1 MREACRSAG
10 EPDPLDEAT
19 DRALRH
25 HADGLALWTA
35 GADGFAVLIGDA
47 LDLAVSP
54 RARRRGVATALAEAA
69 LADHPGHVQA
79 WSHADHPGAAALGRR
94 LGFEKTRELWVMRTP
109 LSDPP
114 PAEVPEGVTIR
125 GYRPSD
131 EEELLRVNAAAFA
144 HHPEQGAMDAADLAE
159 RMAEPWFDA
168 DDLLVA
174 DRGDRLGGFHW
185 TKRHDETVGEIYVL
199 GVDPG
204 AQGLGLG
211 RVLTAA
217 GLRHLADRGVREV
230 LLYVEADNERAV
242 RLYSG
247 SGFTHAAE
255 DTHVRYTR
263 P

>member
-1 MREACRSAG
+1 MRAACREAG
-10 EPDPLDEAT
+10 EPDPIDEAT

-25 HADGLALWTA
+25 HNDRPALWTA
-35 GADGFAVLIGDA
+35 DQDGFAVLNGDA
-47 LDLAVSP
+47 LDLAVRP
-54 RARRRGVATALAEAA
+54 EARRRGIATALAEAA
-69 LADHPGHVQA
+69 LADHPGHVEA
-79 WSHADHPGAAALGRR
+79 WSHAGHPGAAALARH
-94 LGFEKTRELWVMRTP
+94 LGLEKTRELWVMRSP
-109 LSDPP
+109 LDDPA
-114 PAEVPEGVTIR
+114 PAQVPDGVAIR
-125 GYRPSD
+125 SYRPAD
-131 EEELLRVNAAAFA
+131 EAELLRVNAAAFA

-159 RMAEPWFDA
+159 RMSEPWYDPA
-168 DDLLVA
+168 DLLVA

-185 TKRHDETVGEIYVL
+185 TKRHSETVGEIYVL
-199 GVDPG
+199 GVDPD

-247 SGFTHAAE
+247 AGFTHAPT
-255 DTHVRYTR
+255 DTHVRYSR